1 MGDRRDRGA
10 QEHAMLDDARIEAI
24 IQKVMAELRQA
35 ESGPHEPLPPA
46 GAALPAAPAP
56 ELRHADNLFPD
67 VDSAVLAAR
76 RAFEQ
81 LGGLPLALRERMIS
95 GMRRTARENAQVL
108 ARLAWEETGMGRLE
122 DKIEKNLLNANKAPG
137 TEMLTPTAWTGDDGM
152 ALVEYAPYGVIGSI
166 TPSTNTTSS
175 VICNAISMVAAGNA
189 AVFNGHPGAKACT
202 NLTVQLLNQAIV
214 EAGGPANLVCAIAQP
229 TIESAQELMHHP
241 AVNLLTVT
249 GGEGVVH
256 AAMQSGKRAICAGP
270 GNPPVVV
277 DETADIDEAGRGIV
291 RGASFDNNIV
301 CIVEK
306 ETFAV
311 ATVAEALKRSMLAHG
326 AYEIDAGQLERLM
339 KVIFTQIPPPGKV
352 GPLNKSFIG
361 KNAAVLLKEIGI
373 TVGDEIRLIV
383 AEVGADHPLV
393 VTEQMMPIM
402 PLVRVRH
409 ADEGIDLA
417 KKVEHG
423 YRHTAVMYS
432 KNLDALS
439 RMARVMDCSIFVKN
453 APSLAGLGSGGEG
466 FCSFTI
472 ASPTGEGITNP
483 ISFSRLRRCT
493 LKDAFRIV

>member
-1 MGDRRDRGA
+1 MVSRRDRGA
-10 QEHAMLDDARIEAI
+10 QEHTVLDDARIDAI

-35 ESGPHEPLPPA
+35 ESGPHEPLPPVGPA
-46 GAALPAAPAP
+46 PPAAPTP

-67 VDSAVLAAR
+67 VDSAMQAAR

-95 GMRRTARENAQVL
+95 QMRRAARENAQVL

-166 TPSTNTTSS
+166 TPSTNPTSS

-189 AVFNGHPGAKACT
+189 VVFNGHPGAKACT

-214 EAGGPANLVCAIAQP
+214 EAGGPANLVCATAEP
-229 TIESAQELMHHP
+229 TIESAQEIMRHP
-241 AVNLLTVT
+241 TVNLLTVT
-249 GGEGVVH
+249 GGEGVVQ
-256 AAMQSGKRAICAGP
+256 AGMQSGKRAICAGP

-326 AYEIDAGQLERLM
+326 GYEIDADQLDRLM
-339 KVIFTQIPPPGKV
+339 KVIFTQVPPPGKA
-352 GPLNKSFIG
+352 GMTNKAFIG
-361 KNAAVLLKEIGI
+361 KGAAVLLKEIGI

-393 VTEQMMPIM
+393 VTEQMMPVM

-417 KKVEHG
+417 KQVEHG

-432 KNLDALS
+432 KNLDHLS

-453 APSLAGLGSGGEG
+453 APSLAGLGAGGEG

-483 ISFSRLRRCT
+483 ISFSRIRRCT

>member
-1 MGDRRDRGA
+1 MVSSRDRGA
-10 QEHAMLDDARIEAI
+10 QEHTVLDDTRIDAI
-24 IQKVMAELRQA
+24 IQQVMAELRQA
-35 ESGPHEPLPPA
+35 ESGPHEPLPPV
-46 GAALPAAPAP
+46 GAAPPAAPAP
-56 ELRHADNLFPD
+56 ELYHADNLFPD
-67 VDSAVLAAR
+67 VDRAMQAAR
-76 RAFEQ
+76 RAFEE
-81 LGGLPLALRERMIS
+81 LGGLPLALRERMI
-95 GMRRTARENAQVL
+95 GHMRRSARENAQVL

-137 TEMLTPTAWTGDDGM
+137 PEVLTPTAWTGDDGM

-166 TPSTNTTSS
+166 TPSTNPTSS

-189 AVFNGHPGAKACT
+189 VVFNAHPGAKACT
-202 NLTVQLLNQAIV
+202 NLTAQMLHQAIV
-214 EAGGPANLVCAIAQP
+214 EAGGPANLVSAIAEP
-229 TIESAQELMHHP
+229 TIESAQEIMRHP

-249 GGEGVVH
+249 GGEGVVQ
-256 AAMQSGKRAICAGP
+256 AAMHSGKRAICAGP

-277 DETADIDEAGRGIV
+277 DETADVDQAGRGIV

-311 ATVAEALKRSMLAHG
+311 ATVAEALKQSMLAHG
-326 AYEIDAGQLERLM
+326 GYEIDAGQLDRLM
-339 KVIFTQIPPPGKV
+339 KVIFTQVPRPGKA
-352 GPLNKSFIG
+352 GLMNKAFIG
-361 KNAAVLLKEIGI
+361 KSAAVLLKEIGV

-417 KKVEHG
+417 KKAEHG

-432 KNLDALS
+432 KNLDHLS

-453 APSLAGLGSGGEG
+453 APSLAGLGAGGEG

-483 ISFSRLRRCT
+483 ISFSRIRRCT